1 MRISSRRGTI
11 VFFLCLGVGLVALAV
26 ALNVG
31 WIILNW
37 REGVLLFF
45 GIVFFALMIAGMVVN
60 TIFLVRELRRSEQH
74 DSFIN
79 AVTHELKTPVASIR
93 LHLETLQRR
102 ELPEP
107 QKQDFY
113 RVMLSDTDRLTET
126 VEQVL
131 RAGRAG
137 DKKTGREKA
146 EVDFRQVVRECMDAT
161 RSRHHLQPEALRF
174 QEASNNGDGLR
185 VRGSA
190 EDLRT
195 AVFNVLDNAVKYS
208 GDNVDVRVQ
217 LETPDEKR
225 IVLRVQDQGVG
236 IPPDDMKRIFKR
248 FYRVPHRSL
257 AHVKGNRARA
267 LYCEGD
273 RAQARRQRVCRERRR
288 RAGNNDCA
296 GTAEVDG
303 MSRVLVVEDEAH
315 LAQGL
320 RFNLEAEGYA
330 AEVVGD
336 GESATDRLLEKKEN
350 FDAVVLDIMLPGK
363 DGFSVVSELRAARNY
378 IPVLM
383 LTARGRPED
392 VLKGFASGAD
402 DYLAKPFDLSIL
414 LARLQGLLRRSRW
427 MRGGP
432 TPAPPRARS
441 RCHRR
446 RRFGTFSFGGKTI
459 DFGALELRSG
469 ENTIHLTLMESE
481 LLRHLVRND
490 GRIVSRKQILEEVW
504 GLHEDT
510 DTRAIDNFVVRLRR
524 YIERRSGESAAL
536 THGTRRGISVRS

>member
-45 GIVFFALMIAGMVVN
+45 GIVFFALLIAGMVVN

-102 ELPEP
+102 ELPEG

-113 RVMLSDTDRLTET
+113 RLMLSDTDRLTET

-137 DKKTGREKA
+137 DKKTGREKT
-146 EVDFRQVVRECMDAT
+146 EVDFGQLVRDCMDAT
-161 RSRHHLQPEALRF
+161 RSRHHLQPEALRY
-174 QEASNNGDGLR
+174 QEASSNGSELR
-185 VRGSA
+185 VRGNA

-195 AVFNVLDNAVKYS
+195 AVSNVLDNAVKYS

-248 FYRVPHRSL
+248 FYRVTHRSL
-257 AHVKGNRARA
+257 AHVKGTGLGLFIVKAI
-267 LYCEGD
+267 
-273 RAQARRQRVCRERRR
+273 AQK
-288 RAGNNDCA
+288 
-296 GTAEVDG
+296 
-303 MSRVLVVEDEAH
+303 H
-315 LAQGL
+315 
-320 RFNLEAEGYA
+320 
-330 AEVVGD
+330 
-336 GESATDRLLEKKEN
+336 
-350 FDAVVLDIMLPGK
+350 
-363 DGFSVVSELRAARNY
+363 
-378 IPVLM
+378 
-383 LTARGRPED
+383 
-392 VLKGFASGAD
+392 
-402 DYLAKPFDLSIL
+402 
-414 LARLQGLLRRSRW
+414 
-427 MRGGP
+427 
-432 TPAPPRARS
+432 
-441 RCHRR
+441 
-446 RRFGTFSFGGKTI
+446 GGKVFAESGGEGQGTTI
-459 DFGALELRSG
+459 VLELPR
-469 ENTIHLTLMESE
+469 
-481 LLRHLVRND
+481 
-490 GRIVSRKQILEEVW
+490 W
-504 GLHEDT
+504 
-510 DTRAIDNFVVRLRR
+510 
-524 YIERRSGESAAL
+524 AA
-536 THGTRRGISVRS
+536 